1 MEFNFLIKVAP
12 LMQDI
17 PFLVALAIGHSP
29 YDTDIIIRIK
39 MYTFLKRQI
48 PHYVYYGSSMAVIGR
63 FGPTKHVID
72 TQNMTFRE
80 IDGWYCV
87 HKRASRDCWF
97 RAVNSYHVNILHP
110 THLSG
115 THYHHDCLGE
125 KLRNKKS
132 WTRRNKKF
140 PLLRSWKQF
149 GNI

>member
-17 PFLVALAIGHSP
+17 PFLVALAIGHLP

-39 MYTFLKRQI
+39 MYTFLKRRI

-63 FGPTKHVID
+63 FGPTKYVID
-72 TQNMTFRE
+72 RQNTTFRE
-80 IDGWYCV
+80 IDEWYCM

-97 RAVNSYHVNILHP
+97 RAVNSLLSRQYSTSNSGI
-110 THLSG
+110 SG
-115 THYHHDCLGE
+115 THYHHDCLRE

-132 WTRRNKKF
+132 
-140 PLLRSWKQF
+140 
-149 GNI
+149 